1 MTHNHPTQWSSF
13 TKRIVVIACLL
24 IALLVLYLGRSLIPF
39 IVLAAILAFLL
50 DPIVTFLC
58 QFARF
63 PRWAAVAVAYIAL
76 LVILA
81 LIILLGIPALVDAIR
96 QANIDLPRLV
106 MHIVI
111 ELRRWLESIRFV
123 QFMDFSTDLSPIV
136 DPALEALNG
145 VVPPRVI
152 PSPERILESLP
163 SAVEMATGFASTVVS
178 TVLSAILAFIFTLI
192 YSIYLSLDMPRIS
205 QWIFEA
211 IPPTYREEMSQLGRM
226 IRQVWIAYLRG
237 QLLLCVIIGT
247 AVGLGTAALGLRGA
261 VLLGILAGVL
271 EVLPTI
277 GPVTAAIPAV
287 IMALVQGSAVL
298 PVSNFFFAVLVALFY
313 WVIQQLENNIIVP
326 RVIGNAI
333 KVHPVLVMAAVVI
346 GASVA
351 GIFGALIA
359 SPVLATGRVLA
370 HYVYCKLLD
379 IPPFPPEQPVVTPE
393 PERPPLS
400 QTSKA
405 WLANAYAQTINT
417 STKVFY
423 TLSPAVQRI
432 ARHTVRLATWLWPRL
447 VRIAIWTWSMLRHY
461 LPRLYATAA
470 RAAADFYVS
479 VRGGMST

>member
-1 MTHNHPTQWSSF
+1 MTQNSRTQWSPS
-13 TKRIVVIACLL
+13 TKRIVVIACVL

-39 IVLAAILAFLL
+39 IVLAGILAFLL

-58 QFARF
+58 QFARS
-63 PRWAAVAVAYIAL
+63 PRWAAVVFAYIML
-76 LVILA
+76 LVVLA
-81 LIILLGIPALVDAIR
+81 LIILVGTPALLDAIR

-106 MHIVI
+106 IHIVT

-123 QFMDFSTDLSPIV
+123 QFMDFSADLSPIV

-145 VVPPRVI
+145 VVPQRVI

-163 SAVEMATGFASTVVS
+163 SAVEIATGFASTVVS

-205 QWIFEA
+205 QWILEV
-211 IPPTYREEMSQLGRM
+211 IPPTYHEEMSQLGRM

-237 QLLLCVIIGT
+237 QILLCGIIGM
-247 AVGLGTAALGLRGA
+247 AVGLGTAVLGLRGA
-261 VLLGILAGVL
+261 VLLGILAGIL

-287 IMALVQGSAVL
+287 IMALVQGSTVL

-333 KVHPVLVMAAVVI
+333 RVHPILVMAAVVI

-379 IPPFPPEQPVVTPE
+379 IPPFPLEQTVVAPAAERSPFTRLSRAWFVDAYVRTTHTLMQLYRTLFPVV
-393 PERPPLS
+393 RQIALLM
-400 QTSKA
+400 A
-405 WLANAYAQTINT
+405 YLAA
-417 STKVFY
+417 
-423 TLSPAVQRI
+423 
-432 ARHTVRLATWLWPRL
+432 WLWPRL
-447 VRIAIWTWSMLRHY
+447 VRMTIWSWSALRRT
-461 LPRLYATAA
+461 LPRVY
-470 RAAADFYVS
+470 AAAMHAATNLYLS
-479 VRGGMST
+479 VRRVMST

>member
-1 MTHNHPTQWSSF
+1 
-13 TKRIVVIACLL
+13 
-24 IALLVLYLGRSLIPF
+24 
-39 IVLAAILAFLL
+39 
-50 DPIVTFLC
+50 PIVTFLC
-58 QFARF
+58 KSARF

-76 LVILA
+76 LVLLA
-81 LIILLGIPALVDAIR
+81 LTILLGIPALVDAIR

-111 ELRRWLESIRFV
+111 ELRRWLESIRSI
-123 QFMDFSTDLSPIV
+123 QFMDFSADLSPIV

-145 VVPPRVI
+145 VVPPRII

-163 SAVEMATGFASTVVS
+163 SALEMATGFASTVVS

-205 QWIFEA
+205 RWIFEA
-211 IPPTYREEMSQLGRM
+211 IPPPYREEMSQLGRM

-237 QLLLCVIIGT
+237 QLLLCGIIGT

-261 VLLGILAGVL
+261 VLLGILAGIL

-287 IMALVQGSAVL
+287 IIALVQGSTVL

-326 RVIGNAI
+326 RVIGDAI
-333 KVHPVLVMAAVVI
+333 KVHPILVMAAVVI
-346 GASVA
+346 GVSVA

-370 HYVYCKLLD
+370 RYVYCKLLD
-379 IPPFPPEQPVVTPE
+379 IPPFPPEQPVAASE
-393 PERPPLS
+393 PERPPL
-400 QTSKA
+400 TFLIRA
-405 WLANAYAQTINT
+405 RLTGAYIRAVNI
-417 STKVFY
+417 STKVFDVFW
-423 TLSPAVQRI
+423 PIVCQI
-432 ARHTVRLATWLWPRL
+432 ARLTKRLAVWLWPRL
-447 VRIAIWTWSMLRHY
+447 VRITRWSWSMFRRY
-461 LPRLYATAA
+461 LPRVYATAA
-470 RAAADFYVS
+470 RAATDFYLS